1 MHFFSTVAAG
11 AIAFASLAAAQ
22 STVLGFT
29 SVPTSVRAGQAA
41 TIRYDAQDLSEPVT
55 ITLRKGDADDLD
67 TIQTLTSD
75 ATGGNFTWIPADSF
89 ENGDDYALQIQ
100 QGREINYS
108 GAITLS
114 GANAAAV
121 SSAQAA
127 SASLSSVGAS
137 LTSSFAQASSVS
149 SIQSIIA
156 SYNSSL
162 ANLTAPVT
170 RPATAVPT
178 ASAGNSTSLSR
189 NMTLVTP
196 TLTSTQVNTASGSAR
211 TTGQGSA
218 TGSAPAASSSGA
230 AAHAIDAV
238 SKSSPLA
245 LVFAVVVGLFL

>member
-1 MHFFSTVAAG
+1 MRFLSTLSAS
-11 AIAFASLAAAQ
+11 AIALASFAAAQ
-22 STVLGFT
+22 SAVLGF
-29 SVPTSVRAGQAA
+29 SEVPTSVRAGQPA
-41 TIRYDAQDLSEPVT
+41 TIRYTAEDLSDPVT

-75 ATGGNFTWIPADSF
+75 ATGGNYTWIPANSF

-108 GAITLS
+108 GAIRLS
-114 GANAAAV
+114 GADAAAV

-127 SASLSSVGAS
+127 SASLSSVGAAI
-137 LTSSFAQASSVS
+137 TSSFAQASSVS

-162 ANLTAPVT
+162 QNLTAPVT
-170 RPATAVPT
+170 RPASVPS
-178 ASAGNSTSLSR
+178 ASGTGTGIPR
-189 NMTLVTP
+189 NQTLVTP
-196 TLTSTQVNTASGSAR
+196 TLTSTQVNTASGSAG
-211 TTGQGSA
+211 TGRQGSA

-245 LVFAVVVGLFL
+245 LVLAVVVGLFF